1 MVLKVHWAQRVRF
14 TIGQWRSWDFVQG
27 QEFSCAF
34 ALAQIERLVTR
45 SWMKLISEMLVPSH
59 HLSREKEDT
68 PCWWS
73 HREPRMMVHVS
84 MPFHGQCLPCGTP
97 PFYLIVWVLLV
108 LPGLTFRFHH
118 LGKIGRSRF
127 FAVEECGWNCWSY
140 EDFTTKKT
148 KTWCWQE
155 LIFLLFQQ
163 RDAGKDPCVF
173 NPAPAETSHITC
185 SIWSDLAVLR
195 FALRSASREIV
206 YKDLDELIST
216 TWDLSKS
223 VDETLA

>member
-1 MVLKVHWAQRVRF
+1 MWNSTILPDRVGPVGPVPMFSVPKKQGILLK
-14 TIGQWRSWDFVQG
+14 
-27 QEFSCAF
+27 
-34 ALAQIERLVTR
+34 L
-45 SWMKLISEMLVPSH
+45 
-59 HLSREKEDT
+59 
-68 PCWWS
+68 CWC
-73 HREPRMMVHVS
+73 
-84 MPFHGQCLPCGTP
+84 Q
-97 PFYLIVWVLLV
+97 VWHS
-108 LPGLTFRFHH
+108 GFIT
-118 LGKIGRSRF
+118 LGKLGGAVG
-127 FAVEECGWNCWSY
+127 AVEECGWNCWSY

-148 KTWCWQE
+148 KTWCWHRLVEFNCSFRQE